1 MLYAKTQMDRPV
13 KFESCGN
20 LVNEDG
26 FIHAHRKRKTFEMML
41 GVEGTLFLNVD
52 GKECQLSQDDFLFL
66 FPGQIYYGSKKS
78 EGTVSFYW
86 VHFVPAGEYEITE
99 ASAEQIFLTELEK
112 EKTLE
117 CRLPQSGHLTRNS
130 RLQILFTQLLDIA
143 RQSGYCLE
151 LCSYALSTMLLEL
164 ENEHRQDFLMQEK
177 AHLTVPVIQL
187 EQWIQANY
195 DTKLS
200 VREIAE
206 QLGYHPAYLSTVF
219 HKETG
224 QTIIE
229 YINRQ
234 RIKVAQKLL
243 VQAPTMSLYLIGE
256 QVGFT
261 DVKYFHRTF
270 KRYSGLTPVTYRE
283 AFCEKYRNRL

>member
-1 MLYAKTQMDRPV
+1 MLYAKIRMERPV

-26 FIHAHRKRKTFEMML
+26 FVHAHRKGKTFEVML

-52 GKECQLSQDDFLFL
+52 GMEYQLSQDDFLFL
-66 FPGQIYYGSKKS
+66 FPGQTYYGTKKS
-78 EGTVSFYW
+78 EGIVSFYW
-86 VHFVPAGEYEITE
+86 AHFFPKEEYEIAE
-99 ASAEQIFLTELEK
+99 ASAGQIFSTEPGK
-112 EKTLE
+112 EGQLE
-117 CRLPQSGHLTRNS
+117 CRLPQFGQLTRNS

-143 RQSGYCLE
+143 RQSGYYLE

-164 ENEHRQDFLMQEK
+164 ENEHRQDYILQEK
-177 AHLTVPVIQL
+177 THLTVPVAQL
-187 EQWIQANY
+187 EQWLQANY

-200 VREIAE
+200 IRQIAE
-206 QLGYHPAYLSTVF
+206 QFGYHPAYLSTVF

-224 QTIIE
+224 QTITE

-234 RIKVAQKLL
+234 RIRVAQRLL
-243 VQAPTMSLYLIGE
+243 VQAPGMSLYLIGE

-270 KRYSGLTPVTYRE
+270 KRYSGLTPVKYRE
-283 AFCEKYRNRL
+283 AFCEKFRNRQ